1 MNYFQRRKILKLTSA
16 NNLVPIR
23 VHGHDLIDGKVV
35 ILVPKFQSKWVH
47 NLYPRTEKLF
57 YKIRLDELGSL
68 TWLNISG
75 ENNVAGITLAVQQQ
89 LGSKAQE
96 FEEAESRVQKFM
108 AVLYDWR
115 YITFR
120 QLL

>member
-1 MNYFQRRKILKLTSA
+1 
-16 NNLVPIR
+16 

-57 YKIRLDELGSL
+57 YKIRLDELGSI

-96 FEEAESRVQKFM
+96 FEEAEIRIQKFM
-108 AVLYDWR
+108 TLLYDWR